1 MIFAHAALTSG
12 MGCATMVSAI
22 TGMFG
27 RKAEEK
33 IFPPCREPMA
43 CLFRLMQKEW
53 PAQPAGKGPRPAGV
67 CMCWKES

>member
-33 IFPPCREPMA
+33 FFLCA
-43 CLFRLMQKEW
+43 VNQW
-53 PAQPAGKGPRPAGV
+53 PAFFV
-67 CMCWKES
+67 